1 MMRPIASSRR
11 LLLAVALAAV
21 AVGCVA
27 EIVGSARA
35 AGAAS
40 AAEYQYGAPAPMAA
54 PAISGSAVTGQKL
67 ATTNGTWSSPT
78 TISSWTYRWARC
90 DGQGANCLEIPGADS
105 NTYTLTT
112 TDVGHTLRAYVWA
125 TNAVGTTEQYS
136 PPSAVVTAAGTS
148 SNTKVS
154 LAASV
159 VLPNRL
165 VIDNVSYSQ
174 NPIRSR
180 QTPTQMRIHVVDRSG
195 KPVQGALVYVVGVPY
210 NRVANAPEVPT
221 DSTGWASVTLAPL
234 RALPRTGYLV
244 LFARA
249 RVSGQDL
256 LGGTSTRRLVQV
268 TIGVPNG
275 S

>member
-1 MMRPIASSRR
+1 MKRIAFSRR
-11 LLLAVALAAV
+11 IALTAGLAAV
-21 AVGCVA
+21 AVICIAQV
-27 EIVGSARA
+27 VSSAQA

-40 AAEYQYGAPAPMAA
+40 AAEYQYGAPAPTSL
-54 PAISGSAVTGQKL
+54 PTISGTAVAGQRL
-67 ATTNGTWSSPT
+67 ATTNGGWSSPT

-90 DGQGANCLEIPGADS
+90 DSQGANCLEIPGAGS

-112 TDVGHTLRAYVWA
+112 TDVGRTLRAYVWA
-125 TNAVGTTEQYS
+125 TNAVGTTEQHS
-136 PPSAVVTAAGTS
+136 SPSAVITAAPS
-148 SNTKVS
+148 SSSKVS

-165 VIDNVSYSQ
+165 VVDAVSYSQ

-180 QTPTQMRIHVVDRSG
+180 QAPTQMRIHVVDRNG

-210 NRVANAPEVPT
+210 SRVAAMPEVPT
-221 DSTGWASVTLAPL
+221 GSTGWADVTLAPL
-234 RALPRTGYLV
+234 PALPRTGYLV
-244 LFARA
+244 LFVRA

-268 TIGVPNG
+268 TIGAPNG
-275 S
+275 T

>member
-1 MMRPIASSRR
+1 MKRIAFSRR
-11 LLLAVALAAV
+11 IAMTAGLAAV
-21 AVGCVA
+21 AVVCIAQV
-27 EIVGSARA
+27 VSSAQA
-35 AGAAS
+35 SGASS
-40 AAEYQYGAPAPMAA
+40 AAEYQYGAPAPTSP
-54 PAISGSAVTGQKL
+54 PAISGSAVAGQKL
-67 ATTNGTWSSPT
+67 ATTNGGWSSPT

-90 DGQGANCLEIPGADS
+90 DTQGANCLEIPGAGS

-112 TDVGHTLRAYVWA
+112 TDVGRTLRAYVWA

-136 PPSAVVTAAGTS
+136 SPSAVVTAPI
-148 SNTKVS
+148 SNSKVS

-165 VIDNVSYSQ
+165 VVDAVSYSQ

-180 QTPTQMRIHVVDRSG
+180 QAPTQMRIHVVDRNG

-210 NRVANAPEVPT
+210 NRVAAMPEVPT
-221 DSTGWASVTLAPL
+221 DSTGWAGVTLAPL

-244 LFARA
+244 LFVRA
-249 RVSGQDL
+249 RVAGQDL

-268 TIGVPNG
+268 TIGAPNG
-275 S
+275 T